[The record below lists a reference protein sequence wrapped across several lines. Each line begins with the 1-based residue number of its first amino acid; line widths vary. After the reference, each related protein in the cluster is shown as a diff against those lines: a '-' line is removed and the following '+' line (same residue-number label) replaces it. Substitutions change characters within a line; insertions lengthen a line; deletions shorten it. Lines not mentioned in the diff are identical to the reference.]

1 MTAAPGST
9 DAMNSPVAHDLI
21 GRIDPDRLVE
31 TACAY
36 VSTPSPTG
44 DEQAMA
50 ERVRAAFEQTGLT
63 VTWQEVEAGRPNVIG
78 TLEGA
83 GGGSSLMF
91 NGHMDTSYSGREPHL
106 RPIPGFQPAAFVRDG
121 RIYGLGIS
129 NMKGA
134 LACYLEAVRA
144 VIDAG
149 LRLRGDVLIA
159 CVVGE
164 IEKTQWG
171 DEFQGREYRG
181 YAAGSRYLATHGGI
195 ADMCILGEPT
205 EQRVV
210 LGHYGTMWAR
220 ISTQGPFVH
229 TAFSTG
235 RMAENSIVR
244 MREVIDDVLAWIP
257 QWEERA
263 AYRGCQGVVNL
274 GSLRGGYPW
283 RVSRTPHR
291 TDLFLDVRVPPTMR
305 MQEAKRALADLVSEL
320 RLKYPDYGLEYEV
333 YVTAPGA
340 EIDEAHPLIQA
351 IDAGHEQVFGAA
363 PERDVVRWFSD
374 ASALTRYGIETV
386 NYGTSSGLPGPDGEN
401 LDIEGLVKIATVYAL
416 AIARI
421 CEVSS

>member
-1 MTAAPGST
+1 MTLAT
-9 DAMNSPVAHDLI
+9 DPELAQRLI
-21 GRIDPDRLVE
+21 QCVDEDRLVE

-44 DEQAMA
+44 SEQAMA
-50 ERVRAAFEQTGLT
+50 ETVRNRFQDVGLA
-63 VTWQEVEAGRPNVIG
+63 VAWQEVEAGRPNVLG

-83 GGGSSLMF
+83 GGGPTLMF

-106 RPIPGFQPAAFVRDG
+106 RGIVGFQPHAIVKDG

-144 VIDAG
+144 VRDAG
-149 LRLRGDVLIA
+149 VSLRGDVVIA

-171 DEFQGREYRG
+171 EEFRGAEYRG

-210 LGHYGTMWAR
+210 LGHYGAMWAR
-220 ISTQGPFVH
+220 ISTHGPFIH
-229 TAFSTG
+229 TAFSVG
-235 RMAENSIVR
+235 RLAENSIVR
-244 MREVIDDVLAWIP
+244 MREVLDEVIAWIP
-257 QWEERA
+257 EWEQRSR
-263 AYRGCQGVVNL
+263 YRGLDGVVNI

-283 RVSRTPHR
+283 RVSRTPNR
-291 TDLFLDVRVPPTMR
+291 TDLFLDIRVPPTMS
-305 MQEAKRALADLVSEL
+305 MQDAKRALAELVRQL
-320 RLKYPDYGLEYEV
+320 RLNHPDYGIEYEV
-333 YVTAPGA
+333 FVTAPGA
-340 EIDEAHPLIQA
+340 EIDEHHPLVEA
-351 IDAGHEQVFGAA
+351 IDDGHERVFGS
-363 PERDVVRWFSD
+363 PPDRDVVRWFSD
-374 ASALTRYGIETV
+374 ASALTRYGIQTV

-401 LDIEGLVKIATVYAL
+401 LDIEGLRKIATVYAL
-416 AIARI
+416 TIANV
-421 CEVSS
+421 CGVAA

>member
-1 MTAAPGST
+1 MTLAVDPELT
-9 DAMNSPVAHDLI
+9 ERLI
-21 GRIDPDRLVE
+21 GCVDEQRLVD

-44 DEQAMA
+44 SEQAMA
-50 ERVRAAFEQTGLT
+50 EIVQAAFEDAGLR
-63 VTWQEVEAGRPNVIG
+63 VTWQEVEDGRPNVLG
-78 TLEGA
+78 MLEGE
-83 GGGSSLMF
+83 GGGPTLMF

-106 RPIPGFQPAAFVRDG
+106 RHIFGFQPNAVVRDG

-144 VIDAG
+144 VQDAG
-149 LRLRGDVLIA
+149 VRLKGDVLIA

-171 DEFQGREYRG
+171 EEFRGPEYRG
-181 YAAGSRYLATHGGI
+181 YAAGSRYLPTHGGI

-205 EQRVV
+205 EQKVV

-220 ISTQGPFVH
+220 ISTHGPFIH

-235 RMAENSIVR
+235 RRAENSIVR
-244 MREVIDDVLAWIP
+244 MREVLDDVLEWIP
-257 QWEERA
+257 QWEQRA
-263 AYRGCQGVVNL
+263 QYRGHDGVVNI

-283 RVSRTPHR
+283 RVSRTPNR
-291 TDLFLDVRVPPTMR
+291 TDLFLDVRVPPTMP
-305 MQEAKRALADLVSEL
+305 MIQAKHALADLVREL
-320 RLKYPDYGLEYEV
+320 RGRYPDYGIEYEV
-333 YVTAPGA
+333 FVTAPGA
-340 EIDEAHPLIQA
+340 EIDEQHPMIKA
-351 IDAGHEQVFGAA
+351 IDAGHERVFGRP

-401 LDIEGLVKIATVYAL
+401 LDIEGLRRIATVYAL
-416 AIARI
+416 AVAGI
-421 CEVSS
+421 CEVAS

>member
-1 MTAAPGST
+1 MTLTADHELAER
-9 DAMNSPVAHDLI
+9 LI
-21 GRIDPDRLVE
+21 QCVDEQRLVD

-36 VSTPSPTG
+36 VNTSSPTG
-44 DEQAMA
+44 SEQAMA
-50 ERVRAAFEQTGLT
+50 ETVKAAFEDAGLA
-63 VTWQEVEAGRPNVIG
+63 VGWQQVEEGRPNVLG
-78 TLEGA
+78 TLEGE
-83 GGGSSLMF
+83 GGGPTLMF

-106 RPIPGFQPAAFVRDG
+106 RGILGFQPRALVRDG

-144 VIDAG
+144 IREAG
-149 LRLRGDVLIA
+149 VKLSGDVLIA

-171 DEFQGREYRG
+171 EEFRGAEYRG
-181 YAAGSRYLATHGGI
+181 YAAGSRYLPTHGGI

-205 EQRVV
+205 EQRIV

-220 ISTQGPFVH
+220 ISTHGPFVH
-229 TAFSTG
+229 TAFSEG

-244 MREVIDDVLAWIP
+244 MREVLDEVLDWIP
-257 QWEERA
+257 QWQERSR
-263 AYRGCQGVVNL
+263 YRGLDGVVNI
-274 GSLRGGYPW
+274 GSIRGGYPW
-283 RVSRTPHR
+283 RVSRTPNR
-291 TDLFLDVRVPPTMR
+291 TDLFLDVRVPPTMS
-305 MQEAKRALADLVSEL
+305 MQDAKRALGELVREL
-320 RLKYPDYGLEYEV
+320 RGRHPDYGIEHEV

-340 EIDEAHPLIQA
+340 EIDEQHPLIQA
-351 IDAGHEQVFGAA
+351 IDAGHERVFGQP

-401 LDIEGLVKIATVYAL
+401 LDIEGLVKIARVYAL
-416 AIARI
+416 AAVQVCGVAR
-421 CEVSS
+421 